1 MNPAVR
7 TTTEKLPDFFI
18 KDNQETLMK
27 LSIKGISKSFGAGNV
42 LDAVD
47 FEINTGEICAL
58 LGENGAGKST
68 LMNIVG
74 GVFPADA
81 GEILLDGEK
90 VNFPNPAASQN
101 AGIAFIHQELN
112 LVNDLT
118 VYENMFL
125 GNFPKKGAFIDR
137 KQMIR
142 KTRELFDRLGIDI
155 SPTAMVSELDAS
167 YKQMVEIACAL
178 LADAS
183 VIIMDEP
190 TASLTGAEIER
201 VFAIMRTLKTRGISM
216 IFISHKLD
224 EVMQICDRYAVLRNG
239 KTVNSGNIDDVS
251 AEELAAFMVGHE
263 IKNETVFSPAAYGD
277 EILRLES
284 LSDEKNFKDISLSL
298 HRGEVLG
305 VTGLLGDKR
314 SEIFGTVFGIYGGHY
329 TGKIIL
335 DGKEI
340 HPSSPHEGLR
350 AGIAYLPKNR
360 KENAIIEDM
369 SILDNGTAVTLEQ
382 YSRFGFLKRAKQKA
396 VFDSQV
402 HNLQIK
408 MSCEENLITS
418 LSGGNQQKVVL
429 AKWLISEPKV
439 LILDNPTQGVDVGA
453 KEEIYSIIR
462 SLAESGIA
470 VIVLSS
476 EGQEIMRICDRA
488 IVLCHGRIAA
498 KVSGTDMNEK
508 TMMVY
513 ATGAGK
519 GEEKYE

>member
-1 MNPAVR
+1 
-7 TTTEKLPDFFI
+7 
-18 KDNQETLMK
+18 MK
-27 LSIKGISKSFGAGNV
+27 LNIRGISKSFGAGNV

-47 FEINTGEICAL
+47 FEVSGGEICAL

-74 GVFPADA
+74 GIFPADS
-81 GEILLDGEK
+81 GDILLDGKE
-90 VNFPNPAASQN
+90 VTFTNPADSRK

-112 LVNDLT
+112 LINDLT

-125 GNFPKKGAFIDR
+125 GEFPKKGPFLDR
-137 KQMIR
+137 KQMIE
-142 KTRELFDRLGIDI
+142 KTAELFQKLGMDI
-155 SPTAMVSELDAS
+155 SPTEMVRDL
-167 YKQMVEIACAL
+167 
-178 LADAS
+178 DAS

-201 VFAIMRTLKTRGISM
+201 VFSIMRALKERGIAM

-224 EVMQICDRYAVLRNG
+224 EVMRICDRYTVLRNG
-239 KTVNSGNIDDVS
+239 NVVNSGSIADVS
-251 AEELAAFMVGHE
+251 AEDLASYMVGHE
-263 IKNETVFSPAAYGD
+263 FDTESISASAVYGD

-284 LSDEKNFKDISLSL
+284 LSDGKNFADVSLSL
-298 HRGEVLG
+298 HKGEVLG

-314 SEIFGTVFGIYGGHY
+314 SEIFGTVFGIYGRKY

-340 HPSSPHEGLR
+340 HPSSPHEGLL

-360 KENAIIEDM
+360 KENAIIADM
-369 SILDNGTAVTLEQ
+369 SILDNGTIVTLKQ
-382 YSRFGFLKRAKQKA
+382 YCRWGFLIKPKQREVLDRQA
-396 VFDSQV
+396 ADL
-402 HNLQIK
+402 HIK
-408 MSCEENLITS
+408 MHNEGNLITT

-429 AKWLISEPKV
+429 AKWLISNPKV

-453 KEEIYSIIR
+453 KEEIYSAIKI
-462 SLAESGIA
+462 LAESGIA

-488 IVLCHGRIAA
+488 IVLRHGRIAA
-498 KVSGTDMNEK
+498 EVSGDEMNEEN
-508 TMMVY
+508 MMIY
-513 ATGAGK
+513 ATGARK
-519 GEEKYE
+519 GEECHA